1 MIFID
6 QAHYGKKFGKCIKEV
21 EIDNDFLK
29 KPGYLNCFKDV
40 KQLIGPVCAG
50 KQSCEVFASRI
61 NIETNCNTAFRFFLE
76 LESFFFKSFI

>member
-6 QAHYGKKFGKCIKEV
+6 QAHYGKKFGKCIKEK
-21 EIDNDFLK
+21 ETNKDFLK
-29 KPGYLNCFKDV
+29 KPGCLNCFKDV

-76 LESFFFKSFI
+76 IVYFCFKGFI